1 MNLYSSKFHKIF
13 HTMIIVFRWKYFLET
28 MFLKKLYLSDKEK
41 IFFLSLSKKRKREFL
56 GVRYAFKYIGMKM
69 NIFYNEKSKPFLFS
83 EKKHISISHSFERI
97 AIAISS
103 YQIGIDIEKLRKNKK
118 IVKIKKKF
126 VRDDESVFIHP
137 NYEEDYL
144 HIIWGIKESLYKLE
158 GGIFYSFLNHYKV
171 SPFCIKKDSFVSC
184 WIIKNSYSKRFFA
197 FYRKIE
203 EYYLVYV
210 IDNK

>member
-1 MNLYSSKFHKIF
+1 MNFDPYKF
-13 HTMIIVFRWKYFLET
+13 HTMIIVFKWKHFLET
-28 MFLKKLYLSDKEK
+28 MFLKKLFLSYEEK
-41 IFFLSLSKKRKREFL
+41 VFFLSLSEKRKREFL
-56 GVRYAFKYIGMKM
+56 GIRYALKYIGIKM
-69 NIFYNEKSKPFLFS
+69 NIFYNEKRKPFLLP
-83 EKKHISISHSFERI
+83 EGKHISLSHSFEKI

-103 YQIGIDIEKLRKNKK
+103 YHIGIDIEKLRKDKK

-126 VRDDESVFIHP
+126 IRDDESIFIPP

-158 GGIFYSFLNHYKV
+158 GGIFYSFLDHYKV
-171 SPFCIKKDSFVSC
+171 SPFCLKKDSCISC
-184 WIIKNSYSKRFFA
+184 WIIKNSYSKRFSA

-210 IDNK
+210 IDI

>member
-1 MNLYSSKFHKIF
+1 
-13 HTMIIVFRWKYFLET
+13 MIIVFRWKYFLET